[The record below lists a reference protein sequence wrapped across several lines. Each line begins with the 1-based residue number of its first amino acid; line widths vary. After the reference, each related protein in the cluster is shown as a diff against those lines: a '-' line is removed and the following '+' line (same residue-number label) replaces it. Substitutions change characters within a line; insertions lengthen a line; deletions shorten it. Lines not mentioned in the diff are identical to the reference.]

1 MHILELAYV
10 FPPYGGGFCIE
21 QARALK
27 ARGHEVR
34 ILSCVQLGMKIEP
47 WTFLTARLGRWTEM
61 VPKDNEVEDGLQVEA
76 YRTFYHGLPLSIH
89 FNQKR
94 WCSIMVSMYNDYK
107 KKYGKPDVLHAHGCQ
122 WTGVA
127 AKMISEK
134 EDIPYYIT
142 EHTSSI
148 LYDEVYGEGWQRELW
163 GKELIRNAYKNAEC
177 VIPVAEEL
185 VDNLAPLFGKDYKY
199 KAISNI
205 IDTKFFSFRERE
217 PLKGRPFRFCCLARG
232 DVYGKGFDVL
242 SQVMKELPDIE
253 LHIAGKETES
263 IEMQQLF
270 KGMKNVTFHGTLDK
284 EGVRSLLYRCDALV
298 LASRCEAQP
307 LVLLEAMATGIPVVS
322 TECTPKIERVDDYC
336 LIAKIGDV
344 ETLKEAMQKA
354 TLIVPSQ
361 QLSEK
366 IKSIASPESVATQI
380 EEVFK

>member
-1 MHILELAYV
+1 MHILELVYV

-34 ILSCVQLGMKIEP
+34 ILSCVQLGLKIEP
-47 WTFLTARLGRWTEM
+47 RTFLTARWGRWTEM
-61 VPKDNEVEDGLQVEA
+61 VPKANEVENGVQVEA

-94 WCSIMVSMYNDYK
+94 WCNIMISMYEDYK
-107 KKYGKPDVLHAHGCQ
+107 KKYGKPDILHAHGCQ

-127 AKMISEK
+127 AQMISER
-134 EDIPYYIT
+134 EGIPYFIT

-148 LYDEVYGEGWQRELW
+148 LYEEVYGKGWQKEVW
-163 GKELIRNAYKNAEC
+163 GKELIRNAYKNAKC

-185 VDNLAPLFGKDYKY
+185 VDNLEPLFGKNYNY
-199 KAISNI
+199 RAISNI
-205 IDTKFFSFRERE
+205 IDTDFFTFKKREA
-217 PLKGRPFRFCCLARG
+217 LDGRPFRFCCLARG

-242 SQVMKELPDIE
+242 SEVMKELKDIE
-253 LHIAGKETES
+253 LHIAGKDTKS
-263 IEMQQLF
+263 AEMLRLF
-270 KGMKNVTFHGTLDK
+270 EGMDNVKFHGTLDK
-284 EGVRSLLYRCDALV
+284 EGVRSLLYQCDALV

-322 TECTPKIERVDDYC
+322 TECTPKIERIEGYC
-336 LIAKIGDV
+336 LIAEIGDAKS
-344 ETLKEAMQKA
+344 LKEAMKKA
-354 TLIVPSQ
+354 THIVPSRE
-361 QLSEK
+361 LSNKVKE
-366 IKSIASPESVATQI
+366 IASPEAVAKQI